1 MPRAPELAASKVSAS
16 AATSAAFDHA
26 GMQGMYAQQMQGMQ
40 QQPQGQ
46 QGQQVAGCQ
55 QQPAAQQMQ
64 YPGY

>member
-1 MPRAPELAASKVSAS
+1 
-16 AATSAAFDHA
+16 
-26 GMQGMYAQQMQGMQ
+26 MQGMYAQQMPAMQ
-40 QQPQGQ
+40 QGQQGQ

>member
-1 MPRAPELAASKVSAS
+1 
-16 AATSAAFDHA
+16 
-26 GMQGMYAQQMQGMQ
+26 MYAQQMQAMQ

-46 QGQQVAGCQ
+46 QGQEVAGCQ